1 MNKSPKTI
9 GLIGGIGPESTV
21 DYYRLI
27 IRGYRKVFQTESYPQ
42 VIINSIDMTEMMDFI
57 NTNNYSGL
65 VSLFHKELEKLA
77 RAGADLAVI
86 AANTPHIVFDSIR
99 KDSPIELLSI
109 VEETRKRAQKLGIS
123 RLGLIGTKFTMQ
135 EGFYQK
141 EFDKHGIEIFTPDEK
156 DQDYIHEIYFKELV
170 RGIFNDKTIKRL
182 ISIAEGMANKYKID
196 GLILGGTELPL
207 VLSENDFDDIHILNS
222 TEIHVYSIIESLL

>member
-1 MNKSPKTI
+1 MIKSPKTI

-27 IRGYRKVFQTESYPQ
+27 IKGYRKVLQTESYPQ
-42 VIINSIDMTEMMDFI
+42 VLINSIDMTEMMEFI
-57 NTNNYSGL
+57 NANNHDGL
-65 VSLFHKELEKLA
+65 AGMFRKELDKLA

-86 AANTPHIVFDSIR
+86 AANTPHIAFDSIR

-109 VEETRKRAQKLGIS
+109 VEETRKRAQKLGLA

-141 EFDKHGIEIFTPDEK
+141 EFDKHGIQIFTPDAK

-182 ISIAEGMANKYKID
+182 ISIAEDLISKYKID